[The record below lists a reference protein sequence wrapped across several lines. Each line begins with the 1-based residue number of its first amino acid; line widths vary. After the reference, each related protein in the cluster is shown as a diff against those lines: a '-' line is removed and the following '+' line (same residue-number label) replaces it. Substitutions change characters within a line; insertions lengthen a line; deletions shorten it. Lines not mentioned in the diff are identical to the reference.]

1 MWRFCDPVLRL
12 PCFSLRSAH
21 QNIPD
26 SFSTQHHSMASTNKT
41 TATVTAFI
49 GKSPFDPNNDE
60 YNDAAKYGL
69 CVI

>member
-12 PCFSLRSAH
+12 PHFPLRSGQ

-26 SFSTQHHSMASTNKT
+26 SFSTQHNIASTGKT
-41 TATVTAFI
+41 IATVTAFI
-49 GKSPFDPNNDE
+49 GKSPLDPNNDE

>member
-12 PCFSLRSAH
+12 PHFTLRSGH
-21 QNIPD
+21 QNIPS
-26 SFSTQHHSMASTNKT
+26 SFSSQHHRIVSTSKT
-41 TATVTAFI
+41 IATVTAFI
-49 GKSPFDPNNDE
+49 GKSALDPNNDE